1 MSLTAH
7 PAYSEEI
14 AHLNQTLSV
23 VSAEQILADEE
34 LAGAQA
40 ELSHA
45 RAYDPDKLPVREML
59 YAKAL
64 SQVKTLKLSAKKPYF
79 TRIDFTEDGG
89 QSETFYIGKYG
100 VTETKTLKS
109 VVVDWRAPLANLY
122 YSGQLGRVDYTAPDG
137 KVEGELTLKRQ
148 FDISDGVLHS
158 IFDTDIVSQ
167 DAYLQSALN
176 AMTGDRLK
184 EIVTTIQA
192 EQNYVIRHP
201 LKRSLVVAGAAG
213 SGKTTIALHR
223 IAYLLYAFSRQLRP
237 ENMLILAPNPL
248 FLNYIAGVL
257 PDLGVENVK
266 QTTFIRLVADWLEN
280 DFPRINQEDRTE
292 RILNAPE
299 DEIRTLTM
307 QAQFKGSLRFMA
319 LLDAFLDDY
328 EASFSPEDGIS
339 FGPVELYT
347 KEEMDHFLLVDEKPF
362 PMQRRVQE
370 FKKQL
375 TKRAN
380 AAARQLAAFYTRES
394 DRRSALIRES
404 EKDPEHL
411 KAKLRRLYETRDE
424 RIKQSQ
430 DAVKP
435 FIKETIQSLPTL
447 DPLSLYRLF
456 LEGILASSEGEAE
469 RLTAESTLD
478 LIARKKP
485 LTPEDVAPIAYIAM
499 RVTERRKF
507 DIRHIVIDEAQDFS
521 PFEFALLNR
530 MMPQATFTIVGD
542 LMQGIHAWRALTDW
556 HSLTD
561 NLFSGA
567 CSMHNL
573 VTSYRNTI
581 EIMNAALRIAARRP
595 TPHQTEV
602 RPVERH
608 GETPVFE
615 AYRTQIEG
623 ISRINE
629 IIRKWKKEGLTTIAV
644 IERTEKDA
652 RKLSSLLAPDTNA
665 SYLDVDDSTYQG
677 GVSVVPASS
686 AKGLEFD
693 GVIIAN
699 ADEKTY
705 PDRDLDARLLY
716 VCMTRPLH
724 KLHILYKNTLTPL
737 LKDN

>member
-1 MSLTAH
+1 MPHAAH
-7 PAYSEEI
+7 PAYSEEK
-14 AHLNQTLSV
+14 AHLEKTLSV
-23 VSAEQILADEE
+23 VCSEQALADEE
-34 LAGAQA
+34 LLNAQS

-64 SQVKTLKLSAKKPYF
+64 SQVRTLKLSAVKPYF

-89 QSETFYIGKYG
+89 KSETFYIGKYG
-100 VTETKTLKS
+100 VTETGTLKN

-122 YSGQLGRVDYTAPDG
+122 YSGQLGRVNYTAPDG

-148 FDISDGVLHS
+148 FDISEGVLNS

-192 EQNYVIRHP
+192 EQNFVIRHP

-223 IAYLLYAFSRQLRP
+223 IAYLLYAFSQQLRP

-266 QTTFIRLVADWLEN
+266 QTTFIRLIADWLESY
-280 DFPRINQEDRTE
+280 FPKVDVEDRTE

-299 DEIRTLTM
+299 EELKALSM
-307 QAQFKGSLRFMA
+307 QAQFKGSQRFMA

-339 FGPVELYT
+339 FGPIELYS
-347 KEEMDHFLLVDEKPF
+347 KEEMDRFLLVDEKPF
-362 PMQRRVQE
+362 PMQRRVSE

-375 TKRAN
+375 TRRAN
-380 AAARQLAAFYTRES
+380 AAAKQLAAFYTRES
-394 DRRSALIRES
+394 DRRSALIREN
-404 EKDPEHL
+404 EKDPEQL

-424 RIKQSQ
+424 RIRQAQ

-435 FIKETIQSLPTL
+435 FIRETLQSLPTL
-447 DPLSLYRLF
+447 EPMSLYRLF
-456 LEGILASSEGEAE
+456 WKGVLASSAGEAE
-469 RLTAESTLD
+469 RMAAESTLD
-478 LIARKKP
+478 AISRKKP
-485 LTPEDVAPIAYIAM
+485 LMPEDVAPVAYIAM

-521 PFEFALLNR
+521 PFEFALLSR

-556 HSLTD
+556 QCLTHD
-561 NLFSGA
+561 LFSGA

-581 EIMNAALRIAARRP
+581 EIMNAALRIARRRP

-602 RPVERH
+602 KPVERH
-608 GETPVFE
+608 GEAPVFE
-615 AYRTQIEG
+615 AFRTQNEG
-623 ISRINE
+623 ISRIND
-629 IIRKWKKEGLTTIAV
+629 IIRKWKSEGLTTIAV
-644 IERTEKDA
+644 IERTERDA
-652 RKLSSLLAPDTNA
+652 KRLASLLAPDTNA
-665 SYLDVDDSTYQG
+665 SYLDVDDSAYSG

-724 KLHILYKNTLTPL
+724 KLHVLYKHTLTPL
-737 LKDN
+737 LSDQ